1 MLRQQMFVRR
11 PPDVD
16 RASSERQRLAAAR
29 RRLEAEA
36 QNLENEISDLTA
48 ALRESRDADNNDN
61 NDRMP
66 GRPDVNQELHRMR
79 EELGIAEVDDLFYPG
94 EGGFVPNY
102 VHVSHYDEPQSF
114 DGMIGGMLSLC
125 GDIMRQ
131 QGIPPMS
138 AEEEARVLTA
148 EEHDEMRRH
157 VNGVMR
163 GELPFPGSDPPRYV
177 RHGRYAPVG
186 DDRMTSDEPFPAG
199 ARARYSVAQGYGV

>member
-1 MLRQQMFVRR
+1 MLRQQMYVRR

-16 RASSERQRLAAAR
+16 RASTERQRLAAAR

-48 ALRESRDADNNDN
+48 ALGESRDADNNDN

-66 GRPDVNQELHRMR
+66 GRPDVNRELHRMR
-79 EELGIAEVDDLFYPG
+79 QELGIAEVDDLFYPG

-148 EEHDEMRRH
+148 EEIDEMDRYVEGINR
-157 VNGVMR
+157 MFR
-163 GELPFPGSDPPRYV
+163 GELPVPGSNPPRYL
-177 RHGRYAPVG
+177 RHQRYAPV
-186 DDRMTSDEPFPAG
+186 DDDQMSSDEPFPAG
-199 ARARYSVAQGYGV
+199 APARY